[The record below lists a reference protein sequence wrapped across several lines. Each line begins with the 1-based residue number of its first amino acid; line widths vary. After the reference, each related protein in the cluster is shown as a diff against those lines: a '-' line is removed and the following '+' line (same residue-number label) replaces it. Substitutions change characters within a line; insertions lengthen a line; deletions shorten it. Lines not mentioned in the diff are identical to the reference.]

1 MTLSK
6 DQILAADDLRV
17 EEVDVPEWGGTVR
30 VRSLT
35 GTERDAYEASI
46 VQIQGNSRRLRMENA
61 RAKLVALCLVD
72 EDGGRL
78 FSDQEIGTLGSKS
91 GKVLDRLFDVAS
103 KLSGLSN
110 DDVEEL
116 TETFS

>member
-6 DQILAADDLRV
+6 DQILAADDLTV
-17 EEVDVPEWGGTVR
+17 WDVDVPEWGGTVR

-46 VQIQGNSRRLRMENA
+46 VQVQGNTRKLRMENA

-72 EDGGRL
+72 DQGERL
-78 FSDQEIGTLGSKS
+78 FSDKEAAALGAKS
-91 GKVLDRLFDVAS
+91 GKVLDRLFDVAAA
-103 KLSGLSN
+103 LSGLSTEA
-110 DDVEEL
+110 VEEL